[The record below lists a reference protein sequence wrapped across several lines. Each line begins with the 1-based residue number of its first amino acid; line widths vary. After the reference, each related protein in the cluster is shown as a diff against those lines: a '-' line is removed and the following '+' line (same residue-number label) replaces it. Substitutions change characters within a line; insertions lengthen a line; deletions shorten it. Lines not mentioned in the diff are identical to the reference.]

1 MEAEIETRRMRR
13 GTKRVCKS
21 CEERF
26 YDLGRD
32 PTVCP
37 MCRSSLPMAAFVSAS
52 TPARTSYSANWSRP
66 STPKKPLPV
75 EVAIAIADGPDN
87 EALTDETSADDAPAA
102 DADVILEPEDE
113 ADGDVS
119 DLVLPDDESSPD
131 E

>member
-37 MCRSSLPMAAFVSAS
+37 MCRSSLPMAAFISATS
-52 TPARTSYSANWSRP
+52 PARTSYSANWSRP
-66 STPKKPLPV
+66 AAPKKPLLV
-75 EVAIAIADGPDN
+75 EDAIADGPDN
-87 EALTDETSADDAPAA
+87 EAASDETSAGDAAAA